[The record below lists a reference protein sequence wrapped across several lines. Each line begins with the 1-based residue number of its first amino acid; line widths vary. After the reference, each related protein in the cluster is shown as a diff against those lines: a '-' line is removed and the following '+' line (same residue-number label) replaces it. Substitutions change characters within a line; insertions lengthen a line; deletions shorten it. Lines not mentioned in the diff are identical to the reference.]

1 MTSLESI
8 RKRKA
13 LLGKSKEEYDAFREK
28 WENVYY
34 ELGKKLQP
42 DAKSFDD
49 YGYWRLIEAVGHK
62 NPTEFI
68 KKQYDIEMSEE
79 DMAKFNE
86 MVNAIRTEYPARYF
100 ETKFERPLQLSDFT
114 AAVVPNDIPI
124 DVESRL
130 KDAGVEVIEYEKGD
144 NASRAEAM
152 QKASAMEGVRFSLIG
167 EVGATALDMA
177 EEATIRMDNLAIA
190 RQMEE
195 RGDSALDIRMAT
207 GWERGAD
214 GLWRY
219 ELMDAEVNLYDGN
232 ETAIRKKIEVAEE
245 EEKDFMQQSKADTKE
260 LRERTN
266 TYLAEMREKYGVA
279 EGEETD
285 AMTEE
290 EIAHLQSLTGKEI
303 AFEDYKERRRS
314 ELYNRRMAL
323 EAQLAYVIVKNTDAP
338 AMILTSRLGHVLKG
352 EYADRLF
359 KAYPSLKDM
368 EFRFVTDIQQ
378 RAFAAYAI
386 DGGKAYIELNV
397 KKTPVNMVAP
407 YLMHEVQHAIQHI
420 EGFAEGGSPAFLNKK
435 LADRLNV
442 VTEQLEKLRAE
453 GKTEEADALVKLN
466 KGLAEAVINNDT
478 DDYGNYQKLMGEVEA
493 RNVSARLNMS
503 AEERMN
509 TLLSETEDVAR
520 EDQIFLRDGVE
531 MAMAEK
537 KKSADETVSPKKSDH
552 STAISSADGAKIL
565 KKLDNLAKK
574 YQEKPNRPHTFIG
587 DVAEALGINMPNKS
601 SKYGTY
607 ETISGDV
614 VTIRL
619 SNHNATASNLDAMGE
634 DEAISIVVT
643 NKPNNRLVNDGESH
657 IIEFY
662 YNSIALGKADGKPLV
677 DIINSLKQTLYSGKY
692 VDKTGLAEVQEIN
705 SRFSLITPEMDAAYL
720 SAVGRGDMAT
730 AQQMVMEAAKLAMP
744 NTKVVDENGN
754 PKVVYHGSPNIFT
767 VFNREKIGSSTD
779 RGIWGN
785 GFYFSESSEY
795 AQTYAKRKGIEGR
808 VLSLYLNL
816 ENPLFIS
823 LKNGGNDG
831 AYYFKQLHRMH
842 FTDEVYSDIENFEQ
856 NYAKA
861 QKDLSN
867 SLIIDGYDGV
877 IVEYSHEGM
886 ANEYITFNPNQ
897 IKSADPVTYD
907 DNGNVIPLSE
917 RFNPEKEDI
926 RYSIMDADGNM
937 IGDGS
942 IHRPYNIVDFSN
954 YPQIAHSVSKSTSTE
969 SVYVTYRN
977 EETGDKAVVRFSG
990 HNNNATRFGDQ
1001 MVGWDNDSPYA
1012 KRKEDELKYRL
1023 GLMDKTLKYGTY
1035 IGTRSVSNA
1044 DLESG
1049 KYEEADITLAELYAL
1064 PAGTDISQHT
1074 GKLAK
1079 GSRELILGEV
1089 VKENRNKVVAI
1100 EYTPRFSLSEADV
1113 TLMGHAEYVKG
1124 LCELARGVY
1133 SITSPIVVAATKEDY
1148 AKTIEEAGYSSEDSE
1163 TSFAVYLKNT
1173 DTIAVNAENI
1183 KEKPIFVESITHE
1196 NAHSITKNLLWEDVG
1211 TIASSLDEEEIDALQ
1226 KIALKGYDGYSPAE
1240 ILDELI
1246 STFIQYFST
1255 KQSGNLRLLDGYL
1268 KGYFNVDDLVNYME
1282 SVATN
1287 TYGERFAPI
1296 IKALMPVLKKNL
1308 EINKGKY
1315 ERKEIGS
1322 GSATIRFDRDREA
1335 KKGNQRGV
1343 GEISGDIEGA
1353 TTDTVYDSEAKT
1365 EEVDARYSIQAP
1377 EGAEE
1382 AYKASLLEEAMRMER
1397 EATSGGVDL
1406 AQEIADTTG
1415 WVRLA
1420 NGVIVFDGLCNKIE
1434 LFKHIEQLFV
1444 SLRSCSLYHQ
1454 ASRLD
1459 FYVLPEEDAVASLP
1473 VQRRA
1478 IYNLCRNRS
1487 PCRS

>member
-1 MTSLESI
+1 MTTLESI

-49 YGYWRLIEAVGHK
+49 YGYWRLIEAVGKK
-62 NPTEFI
+62 NPKEFI
-68 KKQYDIEMSEE
+68 KKEYGIEMSEE
-79 DMAKFNE
+79 DMAQLNE
-86 MVNAIRTEYPARYF
+86 MLNAIRNEYPARYF

-114 AAVVPNDIPI
+114 AAVVPNDIPL

-144 NASRAEAM
+144 NTSRAEAM
-152 QKASAMEGVRFSLIG
+152 QKASAMENVRFSL
-167 EVGATALDMA
+167 
-177 EEATIRMDNLAIA
+177 
-190 RQMEE
+190 Q
-195 RGDSALDIRMAT
+195 S
-207 GWERGAD
+207 
-214 GLWRY
+214 
-219 ELMDAEVNLYDGN
+219 
-232 ETAIRKKIEVAEE
+232 EVA
-245 EEKDFMQQSKADTKE
+245 SI
-260 LRERTN
+260 L
-266 TYLAEMREKYGVA
+266 
-279 EGEETD
+279 
-285 AMTEE
+285 
-290 EIAHLQSLTGKEI
+290 
-303 AFEDYKERRRS
+303 EDY
-314 ELYNRRMAL
+314 
-323 EAQLAYVIVKNTDAP
+323 
-338 AMILTSRLGHVLKG
+338 
-352 EYADRLF
+352 
-359 KAYPSLKDM
+359 
-368 EFRFVTDIQQ
+368 
-378 RAFAAYAI
+378 
-386 DGGKAYIELNV
+386 
-397 KKTPVNMVAP
+397 
-407 YLMHEVQHAIQHI
+407 
-420 EGFAEGGSPAFLNKK
+420 
-435 LADRLNV
+435 
-442 VTEQLEKLRAE
+442 
-453 GKTEEADALVKLN
+453 
-466 KGLAEAVINNDT
+466 DT
-478 DDYGNYQKLMGEVEA
+478 
-493 RNVSARLNMS
+493 
-503 AEERMN
+503 
-509 TLLSETEDVAR
+509 
-520 EDQIFLRDGVE
+520 DGVE
-531 MAMAEK
+531 YSSVQDIADGIEALIAESTEDTTELENILNDFRYAQEDARNWGNRMDSGGEEDFEEALRMYVNK
-537 KKSADETVSPKKSDH
+537 ATLEERSGADSHNSSFEGLPLESSERLSGNPLASPKDVAKIGKNTEVTHRAAKNIINEGGLKKTIETPAQAVSALGKGLHMDKSDSSQSYYGDFFEGDYIVNGKVVH
-552 STAISSADGAKIL
+552 IRISTHPATPTRMGNADAGHK
-565 KKLDNLAKK
+565 
-574 YQEKPNRPHTFIG
+574 
-587 DVAEALGINMPNKS
+587 V
-601 SKYGTY
+601 
-607 ETISGDV
+607 
-614 VTIRL
+614 
-619 SNHNATASNLDAMGE
+619 
-634 DEAISIVVT
+634 SIVVRK
-643 NKPNNRLVNDGESH
+643 NGEHKSDGTPHNGYTEYIYEPSD
-657 IIEFY
+657 IAPIDAANAIVKGVKTLLETGEYVDETGKSVRKDYPYIE
-662 YNSIALGKADGKPLV
+662 NGK
-677 DIINSLKQTLYSGKY
+677 TLY
-692 VDKTGLAEVQEIN
+692 
-705 SRFSLITPEMDAAYL
+705 SLITPEMDADYL
-720 SAVGRGDMAT
+720 SAVERGDMAT

-744 NTKVVDENGN
+744 NTKIVDENGN
-754 PKVVYHGSPNIFT
+754 PLIVKHSTNAQFT
-767 VFNREKIGSSTD
+767 VFD
-779 RGIWGN
+779 RAKQNYGAVGT
-785 GFYFSESSEY
+785 GFYFGN
-795 AQTYAKRKGIEGR
+795 KRS
-808 VLSLYLNL
+808 VLSR
-816 ENPLFIS
+816 ENTVEVLLDVKKPLVIDDMQREEMFEDNETTQQSI
-823 LKNGGNDG
+823 
-831 AYYFKQLHRMH
+831 
-842 FTDEVYSDIENFEQ
+842 IE
-856 NYAKA
+856 K
-861 QKDLSN
+861 
-867 SLIIDGYDGV
+867 GYDGV
-877 IVEYSHEGM
+877 VVNYADKHLEDFEIVVF
-886 ANEYITFNPNQ
+886 APNQ

-954 YPQIAHSVSKSTSTE
+954 YPQIAHSVSKSISTE

-1012 KRKEDELKYRL
+1012 KRLENELKYRL
-1023 GLMDKTLKYGTY
+1023 GLMDKTLKYGTH

-1079 GSRELILGEV
+1079 GSRELILGDV

-1196 NAHSITKNLLWEDVG
+1196 NAHSITKNLLWEDVE

-1282 SVATN
+1282 SVAIN

-1308 EINKGKY
+1308 EIHKGKY
-1315 ERKEIGS
+1315 ERQEIGN

-1365 EEVDARYSIQAP
+1365 EEVDAHYSIQVP

-1382 AYKASLLEEAMRMER
+1382 AYKAALLEEAMRMER
-1397 EATSGGVDL
+1397 EATSGGVAL

-1415 WVRLA
+1415 WVHLA
-1420 NGVIVFDGLCNKIE
+1420 NGVIVFDGLCNKMKLSNSATLLLYLLPKC
-1434 LFKHIEQLFV
+1434 LFTLSKLRYFKLRRPKISSCYKLLKEKEGAHKLVDTLLYLLEVVVYTTKHQDWIFMY
-1444 SLRSCSLYHQ
+1444 SLRKTL
-1454 ASRLD
+1454 
-1459 FYVLPEEDAVASLP
+1459 
-1473 VQRRA
+1473 
-1478 IYNLCRNRS
+1478 
-1487 PCRS
+1487 

>member
-1 MTSLESI
+1 MDITFPSFGTFVAVSIPKMTTLESI

-62 NPTEFI
+62 NPKEFI
-68 KKQYDIEMSEE
+68 KKQYGIEMSEE
-79 DMAKFNE
+79 DMAQLNE
-86 MVNAIRTEYPARYF
+86 MLNAIRTEYPARYF
-100 ETKFERPLQLSDFT
+100 ETKFERPLQLGDFT
-114 AAVVPNDIPI
+114 AAVVPNDIPL

-144 NASRAEAM
+144 NTSRAEAM

-177 EEATIRMDNLAIA
+177 EEATFRMDNLAIA

-219 ELMDAEVNLYDGN
+219 EVMDAEVNLYDGN
-232 ETAIRKKIEVAEE
+232 EATIRKKIKVAEE
-245 EEKDFMQQSKADTKE
+245 EEQDFMQQSKADTKE

-279 EGEETD
+279 EGDETD

-303 AFEDYKERRRS
+303 AFEDYKERRRN

-407 YLMHEVQHAIQHI
+407 YLMHEVQHAIQAI

-537 KKSADETVSPKKSDH
+537 KKSADETVSPNNSDH
-552 STAISSADGAKIL
+552 PAAISSTDGAKIL
-565 KKLDNLAKK
+565 KNIDNLAKK
-574 YQEKPNRPHTFIG
+574 YQEKSNRPDTFIG
-587 DVAEALGINMPNKS
+587 DMADALGIDMPNKS
-601 SKYGTY
+601 SKYRTY
-607 ETISGDV
+607 KTISGDV

-619 SNHNATASNLDAMGE
+619 SNHGATASKLDANKE
-634 DEAISIVVT
+634 TNAVSIVIA
-643 NKPNNRLVNDGESH
+643 NSYDGIESDGGTAH
-657 IIEFY
+657 IIEYFY
-662 YNSIALGKADGKPLV
+662 DAIKLRKADGKPLV

-705 SRFSLITPEMDAAYL
+705 PRYSLITPEMDADYL
-720 SAVGRGDMAT
+720 SAVERGDMAT

-744 NTKVVDENGN
+744 NTKVVDEDGN
-754 PKVVYHGSPNIFT
+754 PKVVYHGTPNIFT
-767 VFNREKIGSSTD
+767 VFDKEKQGSSTD

-785 GFYFSESSEY
+785 GFYFSESSDY
-795 AQTYAKRKGIEGR
+795 AQTYAKRKGIEGQ

-831 AYYFKQLHRMH
+831 AYYFKQLHRKH
-842 FTDEVYSDIENFEQ
+842 FTDEVYSDIEKFEQ
-856 NYAKA
+856 RYAKA
-861 QKDLSN
+861 QEGLS
-867 SLIIDGYDGV
+867 SDLIIDGYDGV
-877 IVEYSHEGM
+877 IVEYSQEGM
-886 ANEYITFNPNQ
+886 ASDYVAFNPNQ

-1049 KYEEADITLAELYAL
+1049 KYEEADITLAELYGL

-1089 VKENRNKVVAI
+1089 VKENRNKVAAV
-1100 EYTPRFSLSEADV
+1100 EYTPRFSLQDV
-1113 TLMGHAEYVKG
+1113 ETERFNRKVDFVKG
-1124 LCELARGVY
+1124 IVRGYNIPNPVF
-1133 SITSPIVVAATKEDY
+1133 IAETKEEFVQMVKDY
-1148 AKTIEEAGYSSEDSE
+1148 GGEVDDDTPE
-1163 TSFAVYLKNT
+1163 TYGCYCPAADIILLNGGKLITTT
-1173 DTIAVNAENI
+1173 DARRSLI
-1183 KEKPIFVESITHE
+1183 HE
-1196 NAHSITKNLLWEDVG
+1196 YAHSITEKYLKDWLSKI
-1211 TIASSLDEEEIDALQ
+1211 TSSLPKEDIEQARIELLKGGYANISPQDVMEEFVSYLVDSLKNTEIDTIFEGTSSIDPFIEVLRNKINNLEELTKKNVLYAVLPLVKENLTLQ
-1226 KIALKGYDGYSPAE
+1226 KEQYD
-1240 ILDELI
+1240 
-1246 STFIQYFST
+1246 
-1255 KQSGNLRLLDGYL
+1255 R
-1268 KGYFNVDDLVNYME
+1268 
-1282 SVATN
+1282 
-1287 TYGERFAPI
+1287 
-1296 IKALMPVLKKNL
+1296 
-1308 EINKGKY
+1308 
-1315 ERKEIGS
+1315 ERKESPIVIPRVRSIG
-1322 GSATIRFDRDREA
+1322 TLR
-1335 KKGNQRGV
+1335 GNQE
-1343 GEISGDIEGA
+1343 GETILWNNKKSRP
-1353 TTDTVYDSEAKT
+1353 SEAESRVYEAGRGGEGSQK
-1365 EEVDARYSIQAP
+1365 EVDARYSVRDL
-1377 EGAEE
+1377 EAEE
-1382 AYKASLLEEAMRMER
+1382 AYKAALLEEAMRMER
-1397 EATSGGVDL
+1397 EATLGGVDL

-1415 WVRLA
+1415 WVHLA

-1454 ASRLD
+1454 ASR
-1459 FYVLPEEDAVASLP
+1459 
-1473 VQRRA
+1473 
-1478 IYNLCRNRS
+1478 
-1487 PCRS
+1487 